1 MESAT
6 QAPSSASTSTP
17 GTLESFDPAT
27 GALVGTVPT
36 ITPQEVQ
43 AVVDDVAR
51 VQPAWAELPAKTR
64 AGYMLRAADALLE
77 DLDEVAEL
85 LVREQGKPR
94 AEAYTMELLPTVDAL
109 HWCAKA
115 GPKILADEKVR
126 MTQAFT
132 LSKSGHFSYEP
143 IGVVGVIAP
152 WNYPWS
158 IPFGEVAI
166 ALMAGNGVVLKP
178 ASLTPLLGERIKDV
192 FEKGGL
198 PEGLV
203 RVVHG
208 GGAVG
213 DALARSSVGKV
224 FFTGSVEVGRKVGE
238 VCARELKGS
247 VLELGGKDP
256 AIVCADADLDN
267 AVSGIVWGGFANAGQ
282 TCSGIERVYVM
293 REVAER
299 FVAGVAREAER
310 LRLGPPLE
318 WETEIGPMTADS
330 QYEIVVELIEDAVRS
345 GARKLCGGPV
355 EVPGLPGKFVAP
367 TVLTDVT
374 HEMRIMNEEIFGPVL
389 PIVVVDSEQE
399 AIELANDS
407 EFGLGASVW
416 TGDRKRGERIARR
429 IESGMVWI
437 NDHSFSHGACQCA
450 WGGVKDSGVGRSHSK
465 FGFYECVNIKMNA
478 WEPGFT
484 RDFWWHPYDR
494 TLGEAVRSSAKLLYG
509 KGEVRGKALRQGAG
523 PLLKIGR
530 RTLGR

>member
-1 MESAT
+1 MAT
-6 QAPSSASTSTP
+6 TTEVPAAQS
-17 GTLESFDPAT
+17 TLESFNPAT
-27 GALVGTVPT
+27 GELVGSVAT
-36 ITPQEVQ
+36 ITPDQVQ

-51 VQPAWAELPAKTR
+51 IQPAWAELSLEDR
-64 AGYMLRAADALLE
+64 GRYLRRAADALL
-77 DLDEVAEL
+77 DDIDQIAEL
-85 LVREQGKPR
+85 LVQEQGKPR
-94 AEAYTMELLPTVDAL
+94 AEAYIMELLPTIDAL

-126 MTQAFT
+126 MTQAFALT
-132 LSKSGHFSYEP
+132 KKGHFSYEP

-152 WNYPWS
+152 WNYPWT

-178 ASLTPLLGERIKDV
+178 ASLTPLLGEAVRRV

-198 PEGLV
+198 PEGLL

-224 FFTGSVEVGRKVGE
+224 FFTGSVEVGRKVGA
-238 VCARELKGS
+238 VCAESLKGS

-256 AIVCADADLDN
+256 MIVCADADLGN
-267 AVSGIVWGGFANAGQ
+267 AISGAVWGGFANAGQ

-293 REVAER
+293 REVADR
-299 FVAGVAREAER
+299 FVEGVAREAR
-310 LRLGPPLE
+310 KLRLGDPMQ
-318 WETEIGPMTADS
+318 WETEIGPMTSDG
-330 QYEIVVELIEDAVRS
+330 QYEIVVDLIEDAIAS
-345 GARKLCGGPV
+345 GATKLCGGPT
-355 EVPGLPGKFVAP
+355 EVPGLAGKFIAP
-367 TVLTDVT
+367 TVLTGVT
-374 HEMRIMNEEIFGPVL
+374 HEMRIMSEEIFGPVL

-399 AIELANDS
+399 AIDLANDS

-416 TGDRKRGERIARR
+416 TKDRQKGERIARR

-437 NDHSFSHGACQCA
+437 NDHSFSHGACQCS

-465 FGFYECVNIKMNA
+465 FGFYECVNVKMNA
-478 WEPGFT
+478 WEPGMT

-494 TLGEAVRSSAKLLYG
+494 TMGEAVRASAKLLYG
-509 KGEVRGKALRQGAG
+509 KGAERSKALREGAG
-523 PLLKIGR
+523 PLLKLGR
-530 RTLGR
+530 RTLRRG

>member
-6 QAPSSASTSTP
+6 QVQTSLA
-17 GTLESFDPAT
+17 TLESVNPAS
-27 GALVGTVPT
+27 GESVGTVPT
-36 ITPQEVQ
+36 ITPDQVQ

-51 VQPAWAELPAKTR
+51 VQPAWGELPAKTR
-64 AGYMLRAADALLE
+64 ATYMRRAADALL
-77 DLDEVAEL
+77 DEIDEIAEL

-94 AEAYTMELLPTVDAL
+94 TEAYTMELLPTVDAL

-115 GPKILADEKVR
+115 GPKVLADEKVR
-126 MTQAFT
+126 MNQAFT
-132 LSKSGHFSYEP
+132 LSKSAHFSYEP

-178 ASLTPLLGERIKDV
+178 ASLTPLLGEKIRHV
-192 FEKGGL
+192 FERGGL

-203 RVVHG
+203 QVVHG

-213 DALARSSVGKV
+213 EALCRSSVGKV
-224 FFTGSVEVGRKVGE
+224 FFTGSVEVGRHVGE
-238 VCARELKGS
+238 VCASALKGS

-256 AIVCADADLDN
+256 MIVCADADLDN
-267 AVSGIVWGGFANAGQ
+267 AVSGAVWGGFANAGQ
-282 TCSGIERVYVM
+282 TCSGIERVYVV
-293 REVAER
+293 REVADR
-299 FVAGVAREAER
+299 FVAGVAREAAKM
-310 LRLGPPLE
+310 RLGDPLE
-318 WETEIGPMTADS
+318 WETEIGPMTS
-330 QYEIVVELIEDAVRS
+330 EGQYETVVELVEDAVAA
-345 GARKLCGGPV
+345 GATKLCGGPV
-355 EVPGLPGKFVAP
+355 EVAGQPGKFIAP
-367 TVLTDVT
+367 VVLTDVT
-374 HEMRIMNEEIFGPVL
+374 HEMRIMREEIFGPVL

-416 TGDRKRGERIARR
+416 TKDRQRGERIARR

-450 WGGVKDSGVGRSHSK
+450 WGGVKDSGLGRSHSK
-465 FGFYECVNIKMNA
+465 FGFYECVDIKMNA
-478 WEPGFT
+478 WEPGFA

-494 TLGEAVRSSAKLLYG
+494 TLGEAVKASAKILYG
-509 KGEVRGKALRQGAG
+509 KGETRVRALREGAG
-523 PLLKIGR
+523 PLLAVGR
-530 RTLGR
+530 RTLRKRS

>member
-6 QAPSSASTSTP
+6 AIPESASIS
-17 GTLESFDPAT
+17 TLESFNPAT
-27 GALVGTVPT
+27 GELVGAVPT
-36 ITPQEVQ
+36 LLPEQVQ

-51 VQPAWAELPAKTR
+51 VQPAWAELPAATR
-64 AGYMLRAADALLE
+64 GTYMRRTAEALLDE
-77 DLDEVAEL
+77 IDEVAEL

-115 GPKILADEKVR
+115 GSKILAEEKVR
-126 MTQAFT
+126 MTQAFA
-132 LSKSGHFSYEP
+132 LSKSAHFSYEP

-178 ASLTPLLGERIKDV
+178 ASLTPLLGEKIQTI

-198 PEGLV
+198 PQGLV
-203 RVVHG
+203 RTVHG

-213 DALARSSVGKV
+213 EALARSSVGKV
-224 FFTGSVEVGRKVGE
+224 FFTGSVEVGRHVGE
-238 VCARELKGS
+238 VCASLLKGS

-256 AIVCADADLDN
+256 MIVCADADLDN
-267 AVSGIVWGGFANAGQ
+267 AVAGAVWGGFANAGQ
-282 TCSGIERVYVM
+282 TCSGIERVYVL

-299 FVAGVAREAER
+299 FVAGVAREAQR
-310 LRLGPPLE
+310 LRLGDPLA
-318 WETEIGPMTADS
+318 WETEIGPMTSDG
-330 QYEIVVELIEDAVRS
+330 QYETVVELVDDAVAA
-345 GARKLCGGPV
+345 GATKLCGGAT

-367 TVLTDVT
+367 VVLTDVT
-374 HEMRIMNEEIFGPVL
+374 HEMRIMREEIFGPVL

-399 AIELANDS
+399 AIDLANDS

-416 TGDRKRGERIARR
+416 TKDRRRSARIARR
-429 IESGMVWI
+429 IESGMVWV
-437 NDHSFSHGACQCA
+437 NDHSFSHGACQCS
-450 WGGVKDSGVGRSHSK
+450 WGGVKDSGLGRSHSK

-478 WEPGFT
+478 WEPGLT
-484 RDFWWHPYDR
+484 RDFWWHPYDQ
-494 TLGEAVRSSAKLLYG
+494 TLGDAVRASARILYG
-509 KGEVRGKALRQGAG
+509 KGETRAKALREGMG
-523 PLLKIGR
+523 PLLKVGR
-530 RTLGR
+530 RTLKKRR